1 MNMLHKALL
10 SFLVGNAGLTAV
22 AQELRTSYFM
32 ESSQYRHQLNPAY
45 LNRQGFLSV
54 PLLGNIQV
62 STIGNFGAQ
71 TFIHDIDPVKKHVHA
86 PGCDE

>member
-10 SFLVGNAGLTAV
+10 GFLVGSAGLTAA

-45 LNRQGFLSV
+45 LNRQGS
-54 PLLGNIQV
+54 
-62 STIGNFGAQ
+62 
-71 TFIHDIDPVKKHVHA
+71 
-86 PGCDE
+86 